1 MWGYIVLVLA
11 LDVAPDVSFIEP
23 IDSEATCTA
32 KAADWIHK
40 AREWRQRSGL
50 RPGTSVAICY
60 PHDALGTTI
69 GGIGMRRNSSE
80 FR

>member
-23 IDSEATCTA
+23 IASEATCTA

-50 RPGTSVAICY
+50 RSGTSVAICY
-60 PHDALGTTI
+60 PADSERVRFLA
-69 GGIGMRRNSSE
+69 REAANSHLHS
-80 FR
+80 